1 MTPEERKDYNKL
13 TKEGQRFYDLYSDM
27 HPEWSHAQ
35 LITMVSMCCQDP
47 FGTKGKGRGI
57 TVKEVLA
64 ECIRKA
70 DEYMEANFP
79 GLYPAVKDFFIS
91 VGQAI
96 KHAAQVTWDYIMK
109 FLSKF

>member
-1 MTPEERKDYNKL
+1 MTPEEREEYNKL
-13 TKEGQRFYDLYSDM
+13 SKEGNHFYDLYRDM

-35 LITMVSMCCQDP
+35 LMTMAIMCCQNP
-47 FGTKGKGRGI
+47 FDGTTGRGA

-96 KHAAQVTWDYIMK
+96 KYAAQVTWDYIMK

>member
-1 MTPEERKDYNKL
+1 MTAEERKEYNNL
-13 TKEGQRFYDLYSDM
+13 SKEGKHFYDLYMNM

-35 LITMVSMCCQDP
+35 LMTMAIMCCQNP
-47 FGTKGKGRGI
+47 FDGTTGGGI
-57 TVKEVLA
+57 TLKDVLA

-70 DEYMEANFP
+70 DEYMELNFP
-79 GLYPAVKDFFIS
+79 KLYLAVKDFFIG

-96 KHAAQVTWDYIMK
+96 KYAAQVTWDYIMN